1 MSEYEFDRVSLFAE
15 NSSPEGVDTIGGR
28 PPRQTQRIPTLS
40 VVLNVDVSSDPL
52 ISPSVYAQKGLSLA
66 FPMLKLTS
74 DDGLVEIKYL
84 NTWTKPSGTV
94 GQRSVATQ
102 RGYKGFAG
110 KRLTFTAVFDD
121 ALPREHEDD
130 VGPYYYTYET
140 IELLRLWAITEVTQK
155 LSPIAYTAGI
165 LNIKKYVRPEEQA
178 KIVQAYRDSLKP
190 GGDAAGQAAQG
201 EKFKAAH
208 GTYTE
213 NYKLATVF
221 ESPAAISPVPPAPLR
236 FQFGNLVLPRCVIT
250 KADVTVTRYDGQRA
264 TAAEIKIVLQ
274 EITAHTLWSAET
286 PNREK
291 LVRLIVNGQ
300 LMDVAPPP

>member
-1 MSEYEFDRVSLFAE
+1 MSEYETDKTSLFAE
-15 NSSPEGVDTIGGR
+15 HTSPEGVDAVGGG
-28 PPRQTQRIPTLS
+28 PSKQAPRIPTLS
-40 VVLNVDVSSDPL
+40 VVLNVNASGDPL
-52 ISPSVYAQKGLSLA
+52 AAPSVYAQKGLSLA

-74 DDGLVEIKYL
+74 SNGLVEIKYL
-84 NTWTKPSGTV
+84 NKWTKPGGT
-94 GQRSVATQ
+94 GNRSMTTV

-110 KRLTFTAVFDD
+110 KQLTFTAVFDD

-140 IELLRLWAITEVTQK
+140 IELLRLWAVTEVTQK
-155 LSPIAYTAGI
+155 LSPIAYTVGI
-165 LNIKKYVRPEEQA
+165 LNIKKYVSPVEQA

-190 GGDAAGQAAQG
+190 AGDTSDQWSQG

-208 GTYTE
+208 GAYTE

-221 ESPAAISPVPPAPLR
+221 ENSPAAIAPAPPAPLR
-236 FQFGNLVLPRCVIT
+236 FQFGNIVLPRCVVT

-264 TAAEIKIVLQ
+264 TAAEITIVLQ
-274 EITAHTLWSAET
+274 EITAHTLWSTET

-300 LMDVAPPP
+300 LTDVAPPP